1 MQIIKMRQN
10 KEKKKMTKTII
21 DIAYYSVCAIAF
33 IVSFAI
39 GVVQRAKQKNIT
51 KLQALYECIPNAVI
65 NAEKLFGDK
74 NGENK
79 KLFVMT
85 TLSNIALQSGTK
97 FDYNELDKRVEDV
110 VKATK
115 HVNITQSVA
124 ETFRT
129 GDETQSTETEHLET
143 DFEPVKTDG
152 SVVIEIDKIKGGDK
166 NGTDN

>member
-1 MQIIKMRQN
+1 MKA
-10 KEKKKMTKTII
+10 KTII
-21 DIAYYSVCAIAF
+21 DIAYYTICAVAF
-33 IVSFAI
+33 VVSFI
-39 GVVQRAKQKNIT
+39 LSVKQHAKQKNIT

-65 NAEKLFGDK
+65 NAEKLFGSK

-115 HVNITQSVA
+115 NVNVVQNVD
-124 ETFRT
+124 ETFRA
-129 GDETQSTETEHLET
+129 GNDAQSTNSGLA
-143 DFEPVKTDG
+143 DAVVKNDKNDG
-152 SVVIEIDKIKGGDK
+152 SVVIQIDKIKGGNK
-166 NGTDN
+166 NGTNN

>member
-1 MQIIKMRQN
+1 
-10 KEKKKMTKTII
+10 MTKTII
-21 DIAYYSVCAIAF
+21 DIAYYTICAVAF
-33 IVSFAI
+33 VVSFLLS
-39 GVVQRAKQKNIT
+39 VKQHAKQKNIT

-65 NAEKLFGDK
+65 NAEKLFGSK

-115 HVNITQSVA
+115 NVNVVQNVD
-124 ETFRT
+124 ETFRA
-129 GDETQSTETEHLET
+129 GNDAQSGNARLA
-143 DFEPVKTDG
+143 DAVVKDDKTDG

-166 NGTDN
+166 NGTNN

>member
-1 MQIIKMRQN
+1 
-10 KEKKKMTKTII
+10 MTKTII
-21 DIAYYSVCAIAF
+21 DIAYYTICAVAF
-33 IVSFAI
+33 IASFAI
-39 GVVQRAKQKNIT
+39 GVMQRAKQKNIT

-65 NAEKLFGDK
+65 NAEKLFGPK

-115 HVNITQSVA
+115 NVNVVQNVD
-124 ETFRT
+124 ETFRA
-129 GDETQSTETEHLET
+129 GNDAQSGNAGLA
-143 DFEPVKTDG
+143 DSVIKDDKSDG
-152 SVVIEIDKIKGGDK
+152 SVVIEIDKIKGGEK
-166 NGTDN
+166 NGTNN

>member
-1 MQIIKMRQN
+1 
-10 KEKKKMTKTII
+10 MTKTII

-33 IVSFAI
+33 IVSFVI
-39 GVVQRAKQKNIT
+39 GVTQRAKQKNIS

-65 NAEKLFGDK
+65 NAEKLFGGK

-115 HVNITQSVA
+115 HVNTTQSVA

-129 GDETQSTETEHLET
+129 GDDTQSIEAGHSESVS
-143 DFEPVKTDG
+143 EPVKSDG
-152 SVVIEIDKIKGGDK
+152 SVIIEIDKIKGGEKD
-166 NGTDN
+166 GTDN

>member
-1 MQIIKMRQN
+1 
-10 KEKKKMTKTII
+10 MTKTII

-33 IVSFAI
+33 ITSFVI
-39 GVVQRAKQKNIT
+39 GIIQRSKQKNIT

-110 VKATK
+110 VTATK
-115 HVNITQSVA
+115 HVNTTQSVE

-129 GDETQSTETEHLET
+129 GDDAQSTETRDIET
-143 DFEPVKTDG
+143 NFEPIKKDG
-152 SVVIEIDKIKGGDK
+152 SVVIEIDKIKGGEK

>member
-1 MQIIKMRQN
+1 
-10 KEKKKMTKTII
+10 MTKTII
-21 DIAYYSVCAIAF
+21 DIVYYSICAIAF
-33 IVSFAI
+33 VVSFVI
-39 GVVQRAKQKNIT
+39 GIIQRSKQKNIT

-65 NAEKLFGDK
+65 NAEKLFGEK

-115 HVNITQSVA
+115 HVNTTQSVE

-129 GDETQSTETEHLET
+129 GDDAQSTETGHLET
-143 DFEPVKTDG
+143 NFEPIKTDG
-152 SVVIEIDKIKGGDK
+152 SVVIEIDKIKGGEK

>member
-1 MQIIKMRQN
+1 
-10 KEKKKMTKTII
+10 MTKTII
-21 DIAYYSVCAIAF
+21 DIAYYSICAIAF
-33 IVSFAI
+33 VVSFVI
-39 GVVQRAKQKNIT
+39 GVKERAKQKNIT

-65 NAEKLFGDK
+65 NAEKLFGEK

-115 HVNITQSVA
+115 HVNTIESVT

-129 GDETQSTETEHLET
+129 GDDAQSTETGDLET
-143 DFEPVKTDG
+143 DFEPIKKDG
-152 SVVIEIDKIKGGDK
+152 SVVIEIDKIKGGEK

>member
-1 MQIIKMRQN
+1 M
-10 KEKKKMTKTII
+10 
-21 DIAYYSVCAIAF
+21 CAIAF
-33 IVSFAI
+33 IVSFVI
-39 GVVQRAKQKNIT
+39 GIIQRSKQKNIS

-65 NAEKLFGDK
+65 NAEKLFGEK

-115 HVNITQSVA
+115 HVNTMQCVE

-129 GDETQSTETEHLET
+129 GDDTQSTETSEELSTEEDIKNDSDEPESNSDEEPPKEEDSTKLET
-143 DFEPVKTDG
+143 EED
-152 SVVIEIDKIKGGDK
+152 IKNYLESFD
-166 NGTDN
+166 D

>member
-1 MQIIKMRQN
+1 
-10 KEKKKMTKTII
+10 MTKTII
-21 DIAYYSVCAIAF
+21 DIAYYSICAIAF
-33 IVSFAI
+33 VVSFVI
-39 GVVQRAKQKNIT
+39 GVIQRSKQKNIT

-65 NAEKLFGDK
+65 NAEKLFGEK

-115 HVNITQSVA
+115 HVNTTQSVE

-129 GDETQSTETEHLET
+129 GDDAQSTETGHLET
-143 DFEPVKTDG
+143 NVEPIKTDG
-152 SVVIEIDKIKGGDK
+152 SVVIEIDKIKGGEK

>member
-1 MQIIKMRQN
+1 
-10 KEKKKMTKTII
+10 MTTKQII

-33 IVSFAI
+33 IVTFVI
-39 GVVQRAKQKNIT
+39 GVKERAKQKNIT
-51 KLQALYECIPNAVI
+51 KSQALYECIPNAVI
-65 NAEKLFGDK
+65 NAEKLFGEK

-110 VKATK
+110 VNATK
-115 HVNITQSVA
+115 HVNTIESVT

-129 GDETQSTETEHLET
+129 ESDTQSTETGHIQT
-143 DFEPVKTDG
+143 DFEPIKTDG
-152 SVVIEIDKIKGGDK
+152 SVVIEIDKIKGSEK
-166 NGTDN
+166 NGTNN